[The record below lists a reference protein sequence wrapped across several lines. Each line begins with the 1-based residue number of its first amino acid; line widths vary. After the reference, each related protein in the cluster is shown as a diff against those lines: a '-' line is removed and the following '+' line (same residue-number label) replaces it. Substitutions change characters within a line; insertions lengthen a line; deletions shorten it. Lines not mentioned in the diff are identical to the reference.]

1 MPINLPSFTQTCK
14 ALFIEGIS
22 IASAFLTDYL
32 LTPTA
37 SETPEEESFR
47 FALDL
52 RVYYLTKNIFYLLDS
67 LFITKEPNYRHLF
80 SGAFNLGI
88 ATTLY
93 PSTQLFSNYTTQ
105 YTDMLGTQSMM
116 YTASIS
122 LRMLFETTIDTQSV
136 CQHISANS
144 AKLFGG
150 TLGVFFSLIPT
161 AGMSSPALYWSG
173 ELYDVYRIRED
184 TEDLLSI
191 IGSLRSVVPIQAFTA
206 QLVKMSFRNANITL
220 PFPEFAV
227 DCMIASSHILI
238 LKSLNGCSSFQ
249 AQPTPQIQAPTMSH
263 EVTIIE
269 VATSDTTIP
278 KGLGYITPARV

>member
-1 MPINLPSFTQTCK
+1 MPVTLPSFTQNCK
-14 ALFIEGIS
+14 ALLIEGLS
-22 IASAFLTDYL
+22 VASAFLTDYL

-47 FALDL
+47 LALDL

-67 LFITKEPNYRHLF
+67 LFINKDRNFRHLF
-80 SGAFNLGI
+80 SGAFNLGV
-88 ATTLY
+88 AATLY

-122 LRMLFETTIDTQSV
+122 LRMLFETTIDHQNV
-136 CQHISANS
+136 CQHIKANA

-150 TLGVFFSLIPT
+150 TLGIFFSLIPS
-161 AGMSSPALYWSG
+161 AGMSSPALYWTG
-173 ELYDVYRIRED
+173 ELYDVYRIKED
-184 TEDLLSI
+184 NEDLLSI

-206 QLVKMSFRNANITL
+206 QLVKMSFRNANVTL
-220 PFPEFAV
+220 PFPEFAI
-227 DCMIASSHILI
+227 DCMVASSHILI
-238 LKSLNGCSSFQ
+238 LKSLNGCNSFQ
-249 AQPTPQIQAPTMSH
+249 TQPTTQPQAPVTPH

-269 VATSDTTIP
+269 MP
-278 KGLGYITPARV
+278 TP